1 MKRLACKNLVT
12 VHTHT
17 HTHTRINLIDKKR
30 VAQVVSYS
38 KNDMINKIDF
48 YLM

>member
-1 MKRLACKNLVT
+1 MKNIACENVGT

-30 VAQVVSYS
+30 VANISYS
-38 KNDMINKIDF
+38 KNDMINRLLF
-48 YLM
+48 NVN

>member
-17 HTHTRINLIDKKR
+17 HTRINLIDKKR
-30 VAQVVSYS
+30 VANISYS
-38 KNDMINKIDF
+38 KNDMINRLLF
-48 YLM
+48 NVN

>member
-12 VHTHT
+12 VHT